1 MLNHVIQSLQNGA
14 EEGIHVVNDTIDS
27 AIYIDPEEEADA
39 QAEAAAEK
47 EIQAEQSRVDKI
59 NAKIDDKVENTQ
71 NKIDKINKSFDKGVQ
86 KVKDVSQ
93 SDFMQV
99 YRACRMVYWGKLAK
113 DYVTTNH
120 DWMNNL
126 KSLGNSM
133 ATRLKELGLDDA
145 FDTDVTDT
153 ESICAR
159 RNAMFGSP
167 DAGIEAEMM
176 PTTEA
181 ILAGAEIPE
190 IGLESLALEAA
201 L

>member
-14 EEGIHVVNDTIDS
+14 EEGIHMVNDTIDS

-71 NKIDKINKSFDKGVQ
+71 NKIDKINQSFDKGVQ

-113 DYVTTNH
+113 DYVAANP
-120 DWMNNL
+120 DWMNDL
-126 KSLGNSM
+126 KSLGSSM

-145 FDTDVTDT
+145 FDTDAMDT

>member
-14 EEGIHVVNDTIDS
+14 EEGIHAVNDTIDS
-27 AIYIDPEEEADA
+27 AIYIDPEDKADA

-59 NAKIDDKVENTQ
+59 NAKIDDKVEHTQ
-71 NKIDKINKSFDKGVQ
+71 SKIDKINQSFDKGVQ

-113 DYVTTNH
+113 DYVATNP

-145 FDTDVTDT
+145 FDTDAADT

-159 RNAMFGSP
+159 RNVMFGSP
-167 DAGIEAEMM
+167 DAGIEAELI

>member
-14 EEGIHVVNDTIDS
+14 EEGIHVVNDAIDS
-27 AIYIDPEEEADA
+27 AVYIDQGDAADA
-39 QAEAAAEK
+39 QAEAEAEK
-47 EIQAEQSRVDKI
+47 EVQAEQNRIDKI
-59 NAKIDDKVENTQ
+59 NAKIDDKVEAT
-71 NKIDKINKSFDKGVQ
+71 KTKVDKINQSFDKGVQ

-113 DYVTTNH
+113 DYVSTNP
-120 DWMNNL
+120 DWMNNVR
-126 KSLGNSM
+126 SFGQSM
-133 ATRLKELGLDDA
+133 ATRLKELGLNDA
-145 FDTDVTDT
+145 FDTEATNT

-159 RNAMFGSP
+159 RDAMFGSP
-167 DAGIEAEMM
+167 DAGIEAELM

-201 L
+201 M

>member
-59 NAKIDDKVENTQ
+59 NAKIDDKVENAQ
-71 NKIDKINKSFDKGVQ
+71 NKIDKINQSFDKGIQ

-113 DYVTTNH
+113 DYVAANP
-120 DWMNNL
+120 DWMNDL
-126 KSLGNSM
+126 KSLGSSM

-145 FDTDVTDT
+145 FDTDATDT

-181 ILAGAEIPE
+181 ILSGAEIPE